1 MVMLRDQHAVQNHN
15 IYIYTGNKAL
25 ERVEHF
31 IYFGTYL
38 MHQNSFH
45 EEIKCSLQSGN
56 ACCYSVLNLLSS
68 SLLSNNIRVKMY
80 RSIILCAVLYECET
94 WSTTVSEVY
103 RLRVFGNR
111 VLRKIFGP
119 TRDEVM
125 GK

>member
-15 IYIYTGNKAL
+15 IYTGNKAF

-31 IYFGTYL
+31 IYFGTYQ
-38 MHQNSFH
+38 MHQNSLH

-56 ACCYSVLNLLSS
+56 ACYYAVLNLLSS
-68 SLLSNNIRVKMY
+68 SLLSNNIRVKIY
-80 RSIILCAVLYECET
+80 RSIILCVVLYECET
-94 WSTTVSEVY
+94 WSPTVSEVP

-125 GK
+125 GE